1 MNETDIP
8 REIDWLIG
16 HPDGDVWIVGR
27 TGNGF
32 CAPDDPA
39 AKSWTVLGQIGT
51 NTSFSETFDTREF
64 AEARANEARSTPYH
78 YMEKVLRGLEIHDW
92 ESDMARNAL
101 AGERIPDEFKTGAG
115 RPDGRGNIS
124 MRNGDDRSIFYRPA
138 NFTRRSSF
146 RRMKPH

>member
-16 HPDGDVWIVGR
+16 DPDGDVWIVGR

-51 NTSFSETFDTREF
+51 NTSFSEKFDTREF

-78 YMEKVLRGLEIHDW
+78 YMEKVLRGLELHDW

-101 AGERIPDEFKTGAG
+101 AGEWIRKSGVPRSHLICRSVQPRSNRSNRLNAMWTMSLRRTSSVVVPDK
-115 RPDGRGNIS
+115 
-124 MRNGDDRSIFYRPA
+124 
-138 NFTRRSSF
+138 
-146 RRMKPH
+146 